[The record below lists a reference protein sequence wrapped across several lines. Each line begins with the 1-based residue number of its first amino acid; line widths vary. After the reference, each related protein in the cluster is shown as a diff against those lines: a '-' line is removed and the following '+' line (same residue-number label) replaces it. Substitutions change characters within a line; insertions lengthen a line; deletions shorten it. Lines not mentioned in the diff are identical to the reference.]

1 MSINL
6 TLQLASGQSLQGAPL
21 ELLSNG
27 VAIARAQVAADG
39 KVTFDTSA
47 HEGQTG
53 RESRPLDSAKRLIR

>member
-6 TLQLASGQSLQGAPL
+6 TLQLASGRSLQGAPL

-47 HEGQTG
+47 HEGQLAV
-53 RESRPLDSAKRLIR
+53 RVDRSILQSA

>member
-47 HEGQTG
+47 RRTSL
-53 RESRPLDSAKRLIR
+53 RR

>member
-27 VAIARAQVAADG
+27 VAIARAQVGADG
-39 KVTFDTSA
+39 KVTFDTPAHQGQLAVRVDRSILQSA
-47 HEGQTG
+47 
-53 RESRPLDSAKRLIR
+53 

>member
-27 VAIARAQVAADG
+27 VAIARAQVGADG
-39 KVTFDTSA
+39 KVTFDTSPPS
-47 HEGQTG
+47 GQLAV
-53 RESRPLDSAKRLIR
+53 RVDRSILQSA